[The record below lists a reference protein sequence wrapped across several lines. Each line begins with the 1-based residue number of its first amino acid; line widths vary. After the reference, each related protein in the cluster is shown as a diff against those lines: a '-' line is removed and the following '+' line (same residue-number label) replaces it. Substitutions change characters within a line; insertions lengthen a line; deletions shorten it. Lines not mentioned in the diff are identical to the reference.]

1 MSNQVTHGNFYI
13 QDKVDANLEKTFDME
28 PDLKNNQVQSKGA
41 GHGGK
46 RAGSGRKKGSTNKI
60 TAQEFFTTY
69 KKVTKGEYLEDLV
82 KRLQQTYNQVE
93 TAVTRKE
100 FDDAINNA
108 HKYDSF
114 IAKYLFTDI
123 KEVDVTSNGET
134 IGANFTFPTKE
145 LDDWQNEQK

>member
-1 MSNQVTHGNFYI
+1 MSNDINHGNFYI
-13 QDKVDANLEKTFDME
+13 QEKVDESLTNTFDMA
-28 PDLKNNQVQSKGA
+28 PMKNNQEKPKGV
-41 GHGGK
+41 GRGGK

-60 TAQEFFTTY
+60 TAEEFFTTY

-123 KEVDVTSNGET
+123 KEVDVTSNGQT

-145 LDDWQNEQK
+145 LDDWKDA

>member
-1 MSNQVTHGNFYI
+1 MSNQVTHGNFYM
-13 QDKVDANLEKTFDME
+13 QDKVNESLENTFDIE
-28 PDLKNNQVQSKGA
+28 PMKNNQEKSKGP
-41 GHGGK
+41 GRGGK
-46 RAGSGRKKGSTNKI
+46 RAGAGRKKGSTNKI
-60 TAQEFFTTY
+60 TAEEFFTTY

-123 KEVDVTSNGET
+123 KEVDVTSNGHT
-134 IGANFTFPTKE
+134 IGANFSFPTTE
-145 LDDWQNEQK
+145 LDDWKDA